1 MVKQPES
8 DWIVIGRFGKV
19 HGLKGLISV
28 ISFTDPIEN
37 ILDYEP
43 LHITLK
49 RSWCPIK
56 LLQKQISG
64 DKVLV
69 QVENYL
75 TREDVSLLTNMEI
88 AVPREALP
96 KLDENEYYLHD
107 LVGLK
112 VYNLQDEFLGTV
124 TEILPTGAHDV
135 IVISGAIRI
144 LIPFIWEHFI
154 IKVELPKEKIVVSWE
169 TDELEP

>member
-1 MVKQPES
+1 MVKQTES
-8 DWIVIGRFGKV
+8 DWVIIGRFGKV

-28 ISFTDPIEN
+28 VSFTDPIEN

-75 TREDVSLLTNMEI
+75 TREDASLLTNMEI

-107 LVGLK
+107 LIGLK
-112 VYNLQDEFLGTV
+112 VFNLQDEFLGTV

-135 IVISGAIRI
+135 IVISGATRK
-144 LIPFIWEHFI
+144 LIPFIWERFI
-154 IKVELPKEKIVVSWE
+154 IKVELPNEKIVVAWE
-169 TDELEP
+169 NDELEP

>member
-1 MVKQPES
+1 VVKQTES
-8 DWIVIGRFGKV
+8 DWVVIGRFGKV

-37 ILDYEP
+37 IFEYEP

-56 LLQKQISG
+56 LLHKQISG
-64 DKVLV
+64 DKLLV

-75 TREDVSLLTNMEI
+75 TREDVSLLTNTEI
-88 AVPREALP
+88 AVPRQALP
-96 KLDENEYYLHD
+96 RLDENEYYLHD
-107 LVGLK
+107 LIGLK
-112 VYNLQDEFLGTV
+112 VYNLQNEFLGTV
-124 TEILPTGAHDV
+124 TEILPTAANDV
-135 IVISGAIRI
+135 IVVSGATRL

-154 IKVELPKEKIVVSWE
+154 IKVELPEKRMTVAWE
-169 TDELEP
+169 LDELEP